1 LTYTLSALLGA
12 TYVVKR
18 IGSRNALMGG
28 MTLYVAYVGCFVVA
42 LHVEQAKLAA
52 YTGAAIGGTG
62 AGVLWTAQGA
72 YFGQAAEAH
81 ARASAKHPVVIAT
94 STSLLAGIFAF
105 WYLSAEVCLRL
116 LSTVLLELKIASW
129 EGIFGMYTLITI
141 LSAVAMLGV
150 HEYPIT
156 TTPTEATSYVDHKN
170 RTHNKRIS
178 SSSTWYKVTAAAQLM
193 IRDPKMKYMIGLN
206 AVFGFSSA
214 FLNTYVNGEVVPIA
228 LNDPDSKYIG
238 VLSSWG
244 SAVAAGMSLWFGKCQ
259 AKGLIL
265 MVGAACF
272 MGVALFFV
280 ILPDPHS
287 YSWTLLLG
295 VYSLQGIGRATFEG
309 TLKAVFADYFCHEKE
324 GAFANIVVQNGF
336 ASAIGYICEYCIFV
350 VVRDACGPT
359 VLLECS

>member
-1 LTYTLSALLGA
+1 MA
-12 TYVVKR
+12 
-18 IGSRNALMGG
+18 
-28 MTLYVAYVGCFVVA
+28 LYVAYVGCFVVA
-42 LHVEQAKLAA
+42 LHVKEAKVAA

-62 AGVLWTAQGA
+62 AGVLWTAQGV
-72 YFGQAAEAH
+72 YFGEAAEAH
-81 ARASAKHPVVIAT
+81 ARSAKHPVAT
-94 STSLLAGIFAF
+94 STSFLAGIFAF
-105 WYLSAEVCLRL
+105 WFLSVEVCVRL
-116 LSTVLLELKIASW
+116 LSTVLLELNIASW
-129 EGIFGMYTLITI
+129 EGIFGLYTLITAV
-141 LSAVAMLGV
+141 SAVAMLRV

-156 TTPTEATSYVDHKN
+156 ATELSYNMDQHGN
-170 RTHNKRIS
+170 HNHNTRI
-178 SSSTWYKVTAAAQLM
+178 SSSTWYKVTAAAQLF
-193 IRDPKMKYMIGLN
+193 IRDPKMKYMIGFS

-214 FLNTYVNGEVVPIA
+214 FVNTYVNGEVVPVA
-228 LNDPDSKYIG
+228 LNDTNSIYIG
-238 VLSSWG
+238 ALMSWA
-244 SAVAAGMSLWFGKCQ
+244 SAVAAVMSLFFGRYQ
-259 AKGLIL
+259 SKGLIL

-272 MGVALFFV
+272 MGVGLFFV
-280 ILPDPHS
+280 ILPDPFS

>member
-1 LTYTLSALLGA
+1 MS
-12 TYVVKR
+12 
-18 IGSRNALMGG
+18 
-28 MTLYVAYVGCFVVA
+28 LYVAYVGCFVVA
-42 LHVEQAKLAA
+42 LHVKQAKLAA

-72 YFGQAAEAH
+72 YFGQAAEAY
-81 ARASAKHPVVIAT
+81 ARSAKYPTVLLASS
-94 STSLLAGIFAF
+94 STSFLAGIFAF
-105 WYLSAEVCLRL
+105 WYLAAEVCLRL

-156 TTPTEATSYVDHKN
+156 TTTTEATYVDHKN
-170 RTHNKRIS
+170 HNHNHNKRL
-178 SSSTWYKVTAAAQLM
+178 SSSTWYKVTAAAQLLM
-193 IRDPKMKYMIGLN
+193 RDPKMKYMIGLN

-244 SAVAAGMSLWFGKCQ
+244 SAVAAGMSLWFGRCQ
-259 AKGLIL
+259 TKGLIL

-272 MGVALFFV
+272 MGVVLFFV

-324 GAFANIVVQNGF
+324 GAFANIVIQNGF
-336 ASAIGYICEYCIFV
+336 SSAIGYICE
-350 VVRDACGPT
+350 
-359 VLLECS
+359 